1 MQRGAEV
8 LGSSQVSRFCT
19 SWCYTKLCR
28 ILTRVQLWA
37 HLLGM
42 LHTALLCFRHTFHAL
57 LLMAFSVKPSLG
69 TFLSSCIQ
77 EDAPSRPWGPQE
89 GPMQG
94 LGRSCHSSITQCIP
108 PCLCGHR
115 HNKRHWSLCGAQA
128 QNTSASFHAGF
139 LHPLPYS
146 IKEYLPISS
155 ASSGKLSN
163 TAVEYSSPAFCL
175 GLQWVIFISTSVVPS
190 NRKNQ
195 M

>member
-1 MQRGAEV
+1 M
-8 LGSSQVSRFCT
+8 SSLAGNASYCFTLLQTHVSCSAANGFFCKAKP
-19 SWCYTKLCR
+19 WNFP
-28 ILTRVQLWA
+28 QF
-37 HLLGM
+37 
-42 LHTALLCFRHTFHAL
+42 LHSGGCSIKT
-57 LLMAFSVKPSLG
+57 LG
-69 TFLSSCIQ
+69 TPGRAHAGAGQ
-77 EDAPSRPWGPQE
+77 ELPLQHHPVYPTMSLWTQTQQE
-89 GPMQG
+89 A
-94 LGRSCHSSITQCIP
+94 L
-108 PCLCGHR
+108 
-115 HNKRHWSLCGAQA
+115 SLCGAQA

-146 IKEYLPISS
+146 IKEYLPMSS